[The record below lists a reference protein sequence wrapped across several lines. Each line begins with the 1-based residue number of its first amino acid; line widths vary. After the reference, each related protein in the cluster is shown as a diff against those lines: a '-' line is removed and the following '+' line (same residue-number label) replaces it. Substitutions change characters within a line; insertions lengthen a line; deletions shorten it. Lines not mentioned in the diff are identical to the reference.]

1 MHRPRSMS
9 TPLHTIPTREGLF
22 ITGTDT
28 GCGKTAVA
36 AGIIHRLRSRGVT
49 AAGMKPVASGC
60 RRTPTGLRNEDAERL
75 LEASGLELDYHQ
87 VNPYA
92 FIPPVAPHLAAD
104 EAGVTIS
111 TDTILAAFRD
121 LRRRADCVVVEGV
134 GGWSVPLGPDF
145 MLADLARALD
155 LPVVLVVGMKLGCL
169 NQALLS
175 ARAIRDDGL
184 NLAGWIANA
193 MDPEMERA
201 GANLV
206 SLKGLL
212 APAPCL
218 GVVDHHAPATAEA
231 VARHLRFDRLMA
243 AMAAEEDED
252 ADQANSSH

>member
-9 TPLHTIPTREGLF
+9 TSLHTIPTREGLF

-49 AAGMKPVASGC
+49 AVGMKPVASGC
-60 RRTPTGLRNEDAERL
+60 RRTPAGLRNEDAEL
-75 LEASGLELDYHQ
+75 LMEASGLELDYDQ

-92 FIPPVAPHLAAD
+92 FAPPVAPHLAAD
-104 EAGVTIS
+104 EADVAIS
-111 TDTILAAFRD
+111 ADTIRAAFLD
-121 LRRRADCVVVEGV
+121 LHRRADCVVVEGV

-155 LPVVLVVGMKLGCL
+155 LSVVLVVGMRLGCL

-193 MDPEMERA
+193 MDPGMERA

-218 GVVDHHAPATAEA
+218 GVVDHHSPATPET

-243 AMAAEEDED
+243 AMAADEGED
-252 ADQANSSH
+252 ADQTNASR